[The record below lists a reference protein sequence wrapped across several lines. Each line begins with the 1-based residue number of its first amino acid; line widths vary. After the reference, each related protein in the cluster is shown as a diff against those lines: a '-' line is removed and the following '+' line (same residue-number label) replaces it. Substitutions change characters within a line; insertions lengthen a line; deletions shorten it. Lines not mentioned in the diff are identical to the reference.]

1 MNSALLTPQT
11 KSYLESLQEKKL
23 TRDAMIQDLM
33 THGWKDADAAMVVEE
48 FVQLPVL
55 QNENKP
61 SFIKRNPILA
71 ILAIV
76 ALLIVVAFV
85 VIALLV

>member
-1 MNSALLTPQT
+1 MNSDLLTPQT
-11 KSYLESLQEKKL
+11 KSYLVSLQEKKL
-23 TRDAMIQDLM
+23 SNEAMVQDLI
-33 THGWKDADAAMVVEE
+33 THGWKSTDAAIVVEE
-48 FVQLPVL
+48 FTKFAVL

-76 ALLIVVAFV
+76 ALVIVLTFV